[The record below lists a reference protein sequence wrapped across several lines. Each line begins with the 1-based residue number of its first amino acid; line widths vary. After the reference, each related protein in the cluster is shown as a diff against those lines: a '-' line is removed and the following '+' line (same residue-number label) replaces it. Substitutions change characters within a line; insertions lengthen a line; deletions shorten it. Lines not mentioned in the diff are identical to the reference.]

1 MTTQLYVYDFTLSV
15 AKSTD
20 DHTEIV
26 DILNQLAKKWC
37 FQKEDSRII
46 VEERHSD
53 SEEDY
58 DDDDG
63 AWSDFTDYADSS
75 SEESD
80 DSEYNFTEEI
90 TAEDGVDELSNFE
103 PDDENWSDVDQE
115 DEDGVIHDG
124 SEYDSDV
131 SEDESEGYIHWQGRI
146 SLIKKKRLQELV
158 KLCKM
163 SNFYRFH
170 WSPTSKEV
178 SDSGNLFYVQ
188 KADSRID
195 GPWSNID
202 PEPSYIPRQI
212 RMITELRPWQQE
224 IVDSLSNF
232 DTRTINVIYDKCGNI
247 GKSTL
252 STYCGVHGLAL
263 SIPPLDNYKDI
274 MNMVMDRPV
283 STAYFIDM
291 PRSLPKAKLWQFYSG
306 LEELKNGHAWDARYH
321 YKERYFDCPNVWIFT
336 NVIPD
341 KDLLTRD
348 RWVVWEIR
356 DNLLEYYGK
365 PDRVRE
371 VVLPIEWG
379 SAEDEMSPGEE
390 EPPCIPEKE

>member
-90 TAEDGVDELSNFE
+90 TAEDGVDELSDFE
-103 PDDENWSDVDQE
+103 PDDENWSDVDQ
-115 DEDGVIHDG
+115 DMDGVIHDG
-124 SEYDSDV
+124 SEYGSDV

>member
-1 MTTQLYVYDFTLSV
+1 M
-15 AKSTD
+15 
-20 DHTEIV
+20 I
-26 DILNQLAKKWC
+26 
-37 FQKEDSRII
+37 
-46 VEERHSD
+46 
-53 SEEDY
+53 
-58 DDDDG
+58 
-63 AWSDFTDYADSS
+63 
-75 SEESD
+75 

-90 TAEDGVDELSNFE
+90 TAEDGVDELSDFE
-103 PDDENWSDVDQE
+103 PDDENWSDVDQ
-115 DEDGVIHDG
+115 DMDGVIHDG
-124 SEYDSDV
+124 SEYGSDV

-390 EPPCIPEKE
+390 EPPCIPEEE